1 MNRSENS
8 KKNEPED
15 KLASQP
21 SDLDSPQI
29 SPQISPEIS
38 PEIQPNN
45 HPFPFLLYLEWGLL
59 AVAFLSE
66 FLPTSLRQWLPRFP
80 IVGFLSLFSF
90 GMLGLR
96 LPTGRLSV
104 KIVYVALELGLI
116 LLATMSGGIKAG
128 RLAPLLYVILVM
140 RACLMFRHRG
150 RIVVTGSIY
159 ILFLALILPVKQR
172 FQTSPLVLS
181 EQRPLLINFVLLV
194 GLVLLFV
201 LLLVNALLTE
211 RQSRQKLAI
220 ANDQLRQY
228 ALRVE
233 NLAMA
238 QERSRIA
245 REIHDSLGHALTG
258 LNLQLEGAL
267 KLWQTNPAQA
277 RAFLEEAKQLG
288 STALREVRQSV
299 TATRTDP
306 LQAKSLPEAIAALAA
321 DFQRT
326 TGIQPQCAIEVPLA
340 LPLEI
345 KTAVYRIVQEALT
358 NTRKYADATSV
369 IIRLEPFRLEPVE
382 SAAIAP
388 ELRLTIQDNGSGFQL
403 SQNQTGF
410 GLQGM
415 RERAIGLGGHLEIH
429 TAPGQGCQITA
440 QFPLGDGV

>member
-1 MNRSENS
+1 VNESENL
-8 KKNEPED
+8 KKNELNN
-15 KLASQP
+15 KLASELAKEP
-21 SDLDSPQI
+21 LNLHSPR
-29 SPQISPEIS
+29 SPETLA
-38 PEIQPNN
+38 EIQPNN

-59 AVAFLSE
+59 AAAFLSE
-66 FLPTSLRQWLPRFP
+66 FLPASLRQWFPRFP

-90 GMLGLR
+90 GALGLR
-96 LPTGRLSV
+96 LPTGKLSA
-104 KIVYVALELGLI
+104 KIAYVALELGLI

-150 RIVVTGSIY
+150 RIAVTGGIY
-159 ILFLALILPVKQR
+159 ILFLTLILPVRQR
-172 FQTSPLVLS
+172 LQASPLILQ
-181 EQRPLLINFVLLV
+181 EQRPLLINFALLV

-277 RAFLEEAKQLG
+277 RTFLEEAKQLG

-299 TATRTDP
+299 ATTRTDP

-326 TGIQPQCAIEVPLA
+326 TGIQPQCEFEVS
-340 LPLEI
+340 LPLPPEI
-345 KTAVYRIVQEALT
+345 NAAVYRIVQEALT
-358 NTRKYADATSV
+358 NTRKYASATSV
-369 IIRLEPFRLEPVE
+369 KIRVEQVRLE
-382 SAAIAP
+382 AIAP
-388 ELRLTIQDNGSGFQL
+388 ELRLTIQDNGTGFQL

-415 RERAIGLGGHLEIH
+415 RERAIGLGGHLEIR

-440 QFPLGDGV
+440 QFPLGLQA